1 MCNSSSRYVFSPRLA
16 LANPNL
22 QEDPYAKDEF
32 SHTTIQHTDSAVAPS
47 VPGSPMGGIN
57 PGLLTQFEDDPDLE
71 IDVVGDGDFVQSS
84 PAALT
89 REDSMSSSYT
99 LSSNSSQDLA
109 ALAIESATTVLPA
122 QLIPLHP
129 NAAAIMH
136 MNLPGLHSVA
146 AMPSTPA
153 GTPAP
158 AASAAA
164 MNGAMKSRAGPYP
177 KRNSERK
184 RHLHNELERK
194 RREDLNQT
202 FFRLGDLL
210 PNFQNANT
218 QPTQVHILQG
228 AATYI
233 HELKERHT
241 QLLST
246 RATVQQEGQRL
257 QERLRELQAMCAAN

>member
-1 MCNSSSRYVFSPRLA
+1 MLTPTCTFIS
-16 LANPNL
+16 NL
-22 QEDPYAKDEF
+22 QQDPYAKDES
-32 SHTTIQHTDSAVAPS
+32 SHTTIQHIDSAVAPS
-47 VPGSPMGGIN
+47 VPGSPVPMGGIN

-71 IDVVGDGDFVQSS
+71 IDVVGDGDFMQSS
-84 PAALT
+84 PVALT

-99 LSSNSSQDLA
+99 LSSSSSQDLTA
-109 ALAIESATTVLPA
+109 MATDSATVLPT

-153 GTPAP
+153 GTHAP

-164 MNGAMKSRAGPYP
+164 NGAMKSRAGPYP

-233 HELKERHT
+233 HELKERHA